1 MGRERGRAGNE
12 QGKNLHCDKQPIGLG
27 VHSLVKLFREM
38 HSIGQFTYDTTCFG
52 FSTQNTGIFKKA
64 KKHIS
69 IGFKN
74 KSECQLLI

>member
-1 MGRERGRAGNE
+1 MWWGGAGREW
-12 QGKNLHCDKQPIGLG
+12 GKNLHCDKEPIGLG
-27 VHSLVKLFREM
+27 VHSLVKPSREM
-38 HSIGQFTYDTTCFG
+38 HNTGQFTYENICFG
-52 FSTQNTGIFKKA
+52 LSTQNRGIFFKA

>member
-1 MGRERGRAGNE
+1 MGERGREGNGW
-12 QGKNLHCDKQPIGLG
+12 GKNLHCDEQPIGLG

-38 HSIGQFTYDTTCFG
+38 HSTGQFTYDTTCFG
-52 FSTQNTGIFKKA
+52 CSTQNRGIFFNA

-69 IGFKN
+69 TGFKN